1 VRQAFDYVI
10 VQLVPRVERG
20 ERLNLGAIVF
30 CPSAG
35 YLGCL
40 MAGDELELE
49 LELRAFPLANALDL
63 PAVRRQLEAIRAVC
77 AGAPTAGPIARLS
90 RSERFHWL
98 SAPRSTV
105 VQPSAAH
112 AGLCDDPALAL
123 ARVFEAEVARSSPAT
138 RAGPS
143 SA

>member
-1 VRQAFDYVI
+1 MRQAFDYVI
-10 VQLVPRVERG
+10 VQLVPRVERD
-20 ERLNLGAIVF
+20 ERLNLGAILF
-30 CPSAG
+30 CPGAG

-40 MAGDELELE
+40 LAGDEVERD
-49 LELRAFPLANALDL
+49 LRASSLARQLDL

-77 AGAPTAGPIARLS
+77 AGAPSAGPIARLS

-112 AGLCDDPALAL
+112 AGLCEDPALAL
-123 ARVFEAEVARSSPAT
+123 ARVFEAEVARSSPTT
-138 RAGPS
+138 RSVPPPA
-143 SA
+143 